1 MIGEHELLLREA
13 AKIVKALGKMFAPFC
28 EVVLH
33 DLTRPDHAISAIECN
48 LSGRSVGDS
57 VTELGL
63 ARILDS
69 NYPDIVQNYA
79 NFFPDGR
86 EVKSTSIGIKDGQG
100 KYIAAIC
107 LNLDLSIFS
116 ALNNSLS
123 RLVSTD
129 DAIELKEDLRANS
142 TEKLVKAISEFATS
156 KNANPS
162 NLTPKDKKQLV
173 RDLHQKGFFQIQNS
187 IPLVVKHLGISRA
200 TVYNYLKNNKKAKE
214 Q

>member
-1 MIGEHELLLREA
+1 MGEHELLLREA
-13 AKIVKALGKMFAPFC
+13 AKVVKALGKMFAPFC

-33 DLTRPDHAISAIECN
+33 DLTRPDQAITAIECN

-63 ARILDS
+63 ARIQDS

-86 EVKSTSIGIKDGQG
+86 EVKSTSIGIKDSQG
-100 KYIAAIC
+100 KYVAAIC

-123 RLVSTD
+123 RLVSTENALD
-129 DAIELKEDLRANS
+129 FREELRAHS
-142 TEKLVKAISEFATS
+142 TEELVKAISEFATS

-162 NLTPKDKKQLV
+162 NLKPKEKKELV
-173 RDLHQKGFFQIQNS
+173 RHLQEKGFLQIQNS
-187 IPLVVKHLGISRA
+187 IPVVVKHLGVSRA
-200 TVYNYLKNNKKAKE
+200 TVYNYLKPN
-214 Q
+214 